1 MTDIY
6 QSPGD
11 RLRFEILL
19 KSLTE
24 GSINLAVLSD
34 HDQVLDYYGSLL
46 EERLRAKG
54 ENHIEWCSSTNSE
67 RLVQKFNEILSEI
80 TLDQALEKDK
90 KHAPRRFLLFRD
102 SILMQDFELQ
112 LLARLVNGF
121 PAGNISVIL
130 LINSAG
136 NYQSKVDA
144 FGKNLLKWEVETEA
158 GEAKQKLTDW
168 VATTPE
174 PASPQIEPSFLPEP
188 PTLSDEVTPVS
199 KLLNL
204 PTKTAWRVPGFGKK
218 EEPKLDSEPLP
229 TFVAPPAAEPAAPTP
244 AVPVAVAAAPMSD
257 TLREPVL
264 HSPPLVPAAASTGD
278 SDLFKRPPR
287 KSSAGWVLLVL
298 LMSIAAFGM
307 MYKDLVLEEAEALK
321 KYVLRG
327 TPAVPAPA
335 EAASAAAAASA
346 ASAASADALAAAE
359 LAASVANEAARVASQ
374 AEEVASAASA
384 AASVA
389 AAAPVASTPSQPAVT
404 AASEAT
410 TKTKTDKERK
420 AEKTDAKAD
429 VNSDEAWVNELPANG
444 YVVQLAAMDTQEDM
458 RSFQR
463 SNAVYAKARILRA
476 RHKDTGKRYFIL
488 VAGPFE
494 TKTQADAFMQSSP
507 LLSKGWL
514 RSSKSMKT
522 QFTKS

>member
-24 GSINLAVLSD
+24 GSINLAVMSQ
-34 HDQVLDYYGSLL
+34 HDKVLDYYGNLF
-46 EERLRAKG
+46 EERLRSKG
-54 ENHIEWCSSTNSE
+54 ETHIEWCSSTNSE
-67 RLVQKFNEILSEI
+67 LLVNKFNEILSEI

-130 LINSAG
+130 LINSADS
-136 NYQSKVDA
+136 YEKKLEA
-144 FGKNLLKWEVETEA
+144 FGKNLLKWDVETEA
-158 GEAKQKLTDW
+158 GEPKKKLTDW
-168 VATTPE
+168 VATEPE
-174 PASPQIEPSFLPEP
+174 PTLIEPSFLPEP

-218 EEPKLDSEPLP
+218 QEPQLATEPLP
-229 TFVAPPAAEPAAPTP
+229 AFVPPPLPAATVAAATV
-244 AVPVAVAAAPMSD
+244 AAVAAPPVASAVPFPAD
-257 TLREPVL
+257 TSREPTL
-264 HSPPLVPAAASTGD
+264 SMPTPLAATAASD
-278 SDLFKRPPR
+278 ADVFKRPAP
-287 KSSAGWVLLVL
+287 KSRAGWILLVL
-298 LMSIAAFGM
+298 LMSMAVFGF
-307 MYKDLVLEEAEALK
+307 MYKDTLLEEVELLK

-327 TPAVPAPA
+327 TPAVPAPD

-346 ASAASADALAAAE
+346 EALVAAE
-359 LAASVANEAARVASQ
+359 LAASMASEAARVASQ
-374 AEEVASAASA
+374 AEDVASAASA
-384 AASVA
+384 AASSAVAPVA
-389 AAAPVASTPSQPAVT
+389 AATVAAV
-404 AASEAT
+404 AASEPAVVASAETKPKT
-410 TKTKTDKERK
+410 TESK
-420 AEKTDAKAD
+420 AEAKPEA
-429 VNSDEAWVNELPANG
+429 NSDEAWVNQLPANG
-444 YVVQLAAMDTQEDM
+444 YVVQLAAMDTVEEM

-463 SNAVYAKARILRA
+463 SNAAYAKARVMRA
-476 RHKDTGKRYFIL
+476 RHKDTGKRYAIL

-494 TKTQADAFMQSSP
+494 TKAQADAFMQSSP
-507 LLSKGWL
+507 LLAKGWL

>member
-34 HDQVLDYYGSLL
+34 HDRVLDDYGSLF

-54 ENHIEWCSSTNSE
+54 ESHIEWCSSTNSE
-67 RLVQKFNEILSEI
+67 KLVQKFNEILSEI

-136 NYQSKVDA
+136 NYHSKLEA

-168 VATTPE
+168 VATTPDPE
-174 PASPQIEPSFLPEP
+174 PTLIEPSFLPEP

-218 EEPKLDSEPLP
+218 QEPQLDVEPLP
-229 TFVAPPAAEPAAPTP
+229 AFVPPPLSSVAPALAPSVPPVTASAAALAPDASREPTLSSPTP
-244 AVPVAVAAAPMSD
+244 LAGA
-257 TLREPVL
+257 T
-264 HSPPLVPAAASTGD
+264 AASAD
-278 SDLFKRPPR
+278 VDLFKRPAR
-287 KSSAGWVLLVL
+287 KSYAGWVLLVL
-298 LMSIAAFGM
+298 LLSMATFGF
-307 MYKDLVLEEAEALK
+307 MYKDLVLEEAELLK
-321 KYVLRG
+321 KYLLRG
-327 TPAVPAPA
+327 TPAVAAPD
-335 EAASAAAAASA
+335 EAASAAAAAAA
-346 ASAASADALAAAE
+346 ASAEALAAAE
-359 LAASVANEAARVASQ
+359 LAASVASDAARVASQ
-374 AEEVASAASA
+374 ADQVASAASA
-384 AASVA
+384 MAVSAVPAAVVA
-389 AAAPVASTPSQPAVT
+389 SEPVAVASAEPKAKKPADKV
-404 AASEAT
+404 EA
-410 TKTKTDKERK
+410 K
-420 AEKTDAKAD
+420 AEAKPEA
-429 VNSDEAWVNELPANG
+429 NSDEAWVNQLPTNG

-463 SNAVYAKARILRA
+463 SNAVYAKARIMRA
-476 RHKDTGKRYFIL
+476 RHKDSGKRYFIL

-494 TKTQADAFMQSSP
+494 TKTQADTFMQSSP
-507 LLSKGWL
+507 LLAKGWL
-514 RSSKSMKT
+514 RSTKSMKT

>member
-34 HDQVLDYYGSLL
+34 HDRVLDDYGSLF

-54 ENHIEWCSSTNSE
+54 ESHIEWCSSTNSE
-67 RLVQKFNEILSEI
+67 KLVQKFNEILSEI

-136 NYQSKVDA
+136 NYHSKLEA

-168 VATTPE
+168 VATTPDPE
-174 PASPQIEPSFLPEP
+174 PTLIEPSFLPEP

-218 EEPKLDSEPLP
+218 QEPQLEVEPLP
-229 TFVAPPAAEPAAPTP
+229 AFVPPPLSSVAPALAPSVPPVTASAAALAPDASREPTLSSPTP
-244 AVPVAVAAAPMSD
+244 LAGA
-257 TLREPVL
+257 T
-264 HSPPLVPAAASTGD
+264 AASAD
-278 SDLFKRPPR
+278 VDLFKRPAR
-287 KSSAGWVLLVL
+287 KSYAGWVLLVL
-298 LMSIAAFGM
+298 LLSMATFGF
-307 MYKDLVLEEAEALK
+307 MYKDLVLEEAELLK
-321 KYVLRG
+321 KYLLRG
-327 TPAVPAPA
+327 TPAVAAPD
-335 EAASAAAAASA
+335 EAASAAAAAAA
-346 ASAASADALAAAE
+346 ASAEALAAAE
-359 LAASVANEAARVASQ
+359 LAASVASDAARVASQ
-374 AEEVASAASA
+374 ADQVASAASA
-384 AASVA
+384 MAVSAVPAAVVA
-389 AAAPVASTPSQPAVT
+389 SEPVAVASAEPKAKKPADKV
-404 AASEAT
+404 EA
-410 TKTKTDKERK
+410 K
-420 AEKTDAKAD
+420 AEAKPEA
-429 VNSDEAWVNELPANG
+429 NSDEAWVNQLPTNG

-463 SNAVYAKARILRA
+463 SNAVYAKARIMRA
-476 RHKDTGKRYFIL
+476 RHKDSGKRYFIL

-494 TKTQADAFMQSSP
+494 TKTQADTFMQSSP
-507 LLSKGWL
+507 LLAKGWL
-514 RSSKSMKT
+514 RSTKSMKT

>member
-34 HDQVLDYYGSLL
+34 HDRVLDDYGSLF

-54 ENHIEWCSSTNSE
+54 ESHIEWCSSTNSE
-67 RLVQKFNEILSEI
+67 KLVQKFNEILSEI

-136 NYQSKVDA
+136 NYHSKLEA

-168 VATTPE
+168 VATTPDPE
-174 PASPQIEPSFLPEP
+174 PTLIEPSFLPEP

-218 EEPKLDSEPLP
+218 QEPQLDVEPLP
-229 TFVAPPAAEPAAPTP
+229 AFVPPPLSSVAPALAPSVPPVTASAAALAPDASREPTLSSPTP
-244 AVPVAVAAAPMSD
+244 LAGA
-257 TLREPVL
+257 T
-264 HSPPLVPAAASTGD
+264 AASAD
-278 SDLFKRPPR
+278 VDLFKRPAR
-287 KSSAGWVLLVL
+287 KSYAGWVLLVL
-298 LMSIAAFGM
+298 LLSMATFGF
-307 MYKDLVLEEAEALK
+307 MYKDLVLEEAELLK
-321 KYVLRG
+321 KYLLRG
-327 TPAVPAPA
+327 TPAVAAPD
-335 EAASAAAAASA
+335 EAASAAAAAAA
-346 ASAASADALAAAE
+346 ASAEALAAAE
-359 LAASVANEAARVASQ
+359 LAASVASDAARVASQ
-374 AEEVASAASA
+374 ADQVASAASA
-384 AASVA
+384 MAVSAVPAAVVA
-389 AAAPVASTPSQPAVT
+389 SEPVAVASAEPKAKKPADKV
-404 AASEAT
+404 EA
-410 TKTKTDKERK
+410 K
-420 AEKTDAKAD
+420 AEAKPEA
-429 VNSDEAWVNELPANG
+429 NSDEAWVNQLPTNG
-444 YVVQLAAMDTQEDM
+444 YVVQLAAMDTQDEM

-463 SNAVYAKARILRA
+463 SNAVYAKARIMRA
-476 RHKDTGKRYFIL
+476 RHKDSGKRYFIL

-494 TKTQADAFMQSSP
+494 TKTQADTFMQSSP
-507 LLSKGWL
+507 LLAKGWL
-514 RSSKSMKT
+514 RSTKSMKT